1 MQKKMWAKVTKSKV
15 SKNETEKLYKK
26 LMQKDI
32 DAL

>member
-1 MQKKMWAKVTKSKV
+1 MWAKVTKSKV